1 MLIAGAAGRDFHNFN
16 LVYRGREEYEVVAFT
31 ATQIPNIEGRVYP
44 AELAGSRYP
53 EGIPICPEE
62 ELEELIARYGVDD
75 VVFAYSDIT
84 HEHVM
89 HLGSR
94 ALAAG
99 ASFRLIS
106 PAETMLTSTKP
117 VVAVCA
123 VRTGSGKSQTTRHIA
138 ALLRASGKRVAVLRH
153 PMPYGDLAKQ
163 AVQRFERY
171 EDLDAADATI
181 EEREEYEPHLAEGNL
196 VFAGI
201 DYGAI
206 LDRAEQEADVI
217 LWDGGNNDT
226 PFVKPNLHVV
236 VVDPHRPGHELRYHP
251 GETNLLMADVCV
263 VNKVD
268 SAPQEGVDAVLDSIR
283 SHNPGARIVLAAS
296 PFVVEGDTAEIAGKR
311 VLAIEDG
318 PTLTHGEMTYGAAV
332 LAAKASGAAELI
344 DPRSCAVGSI
354 ADTFRH
360 YPHVGA
366 LLPAMGYGR
375 KQMEELRE
383 TIECCQ
389 ADLVLI
395 GTPIDLRRLIDFK
408 VPALRVTYRLQEVG
422 EPTLADVLQEHGLIG
437 DPASPA
443 GGASWPAEPASR
455 SASRP

>member
-1 MLIAGAAGRDFHNFN
+1 MQRTRVLIAGAAGRDFHNFN
-16 LVYRGREEYEVVAFT
+16 LVYRGREAFEVVGFT

-44 AELAGSRYP
+44 PELAGELYP
-53 EGIPICPEE
+53 NGIPISHEDA
-62 ELEELIARYGVDD
+62 LEELIRQHEVDEVVCAFSD
-75 VVFAYSDIT
+75 VT

-89 HLGSR
+89 HIGSR

-106 PAETMLTSTKP
+106 PRETMLASEKP

-138 ALLRASGKRVAVLRH
+138 ALLRESGKRVAVLRH
-153 PMPYGDLAKQ
+153 PMPYGDLAAQ

-206 LDRAEQEADVI
+206 LDRAEQEADVV

-226 PFVKPNLHVV
+226 PFIKPDVHVV

-251 GETNLLMADVCV
+251 GETNLRMADVCI

-268 SAPQEGVDAVLDSIR
+268 SAPQEGVEAVLASIR
-283 SHNPGARIVLAAS
+283 AANPLAHVIRAAS
-296 PFVVEGDTAEIAGKR
+296 PFTVEENGVKIAGKR
-311 VLAIEDG
+311 VLAVEDG

-332 LAAKASGAAELI
+332 LAAKEQGAASLV
-344 DPRSCAVGSI
+344 DPRPFAVGSI
-354 ADTFRH
+354 AQTFED
-360 YPHVGA
+360 YPNVGT

-375 KQMEELRE
+375 KQMEDLRE
-383 TIECCQ
+383 TIARSDAEV
-389 ADLVLI
+389 VLI
-395 GTPIDLRRLIDFK
+395 GTPIDLRRLIELDK
-408 VPALRVTYRLQEVG
+408 PALRVSYRLQELD
-422 EPTLADVLQEHGLIG
+422 EPGLAEIL
-437 DPASPA
+437 
-443 GGASWPAEPASR
+443 AERGIIETALV
-455 SASRP
+455 